1 MQQKKE
7 FVNRRSLEFVEIGVY
22 DEEELHKCGLM
33 PNKNVAVELDAL
45 ECLRFFPNIENL
57 ILRPGEIRPEGL
69 MYLSDLP
76 IVSLRIDYYAD
87 CIDAYTISLRHFPRL
102 QYLFSRTQ
110 FGFSDLSACL
120 SLQTLA
126 VQEWSGNNLINLQSE
141 NLLALKILS
150 GRLHSLNG
158 LQNIPL
164 LRSLSI
170 SNQRELS
177 DVQEL
182 AHCNGLESLSFER
195 CGRVNTADIPPLS
208 ELQYLALVGTRRV
221 ENLSFLKRF
230 PRLENV
236 MLGIEISDGDLQK
249 LFKMKNVAI
258 LQDRRNYSA
267 KHRDLP
273 KSPPFHS
280 AYIPAWLEIL
290 PEAL

>member
-7 FVNRRSLEFVEIGVY
+7 FVNRRNLEFVEIGVY
-22 DEEELHKCGLM
+22 DEEELRKRGSM
-33 PNKNVAVELDAL
+33 PNKNVAVESDAL

-69 MYLSDLP
+69 MYLSGLP

-87 CIDAYTISLRHFPRL
+87 CIDAYTISLRQFPRL

-120 SLQTLA
+120 PLQTLV
-126 VQEWSGNNLINLQSE
+126 VQEWSGNNLIDLQSE

-150 GRLHSLNG
+150 GRLRSLNG

-182 AHCNGLESLSFER
+182 AHCNGLESLNFEHCSR
-195 CGRVNTADIPPLS
+195 INTADIPPLL
-208 ELQYLALVGTRRV
+208 ELQYLALVGTQRV

-230 PRLENV
+230 PRLEDV

-249 LFKMKNVAI
+249 LFEMKNVTL

-267 KHRDLP
+267 KHCDLP
-273 KSPPFHS
+273 KSQPFHS

>member
-208 ELQYLALVGTRRV
+208 Q
-221 ENLSFLKRF
+221 
-230 PRLENV
+230 
-236 MLGIEISDGDLQK
+236 
-249 LFKMKNVAI
+249 
-258 LQDRRNYSA
+258 
-267 KHRDLP
+267 
-273 KSPPFHS
+273 
-280 AYIPAWLEIL
+280 IPSMMQ
-290 PEAL
+290 